1 MSLFG
6 DTSTLWMGLHD
17 PTLALSELDVGILGV
32 PYDGSVSHRAGAA
45 QAPSRLRELSRH
57 ARPQAENLV
66 SLRGLRLRDL
76 GDVPVQQDDPWA
88 TRQAII
94 EAVRPLAAAGA
105 VPLALGG
112 DHSITAAV
120 VAALPA
126 PAGLGIVWLDS
137 HPDLMDRYRG
147 PQGRAASP
155 WNHACPLRRI
165 CELPTVHPENVLL
178 IGLRDYIPEEIAY
191 LRAQGIEVL
200 SARDLGRL
208 SPAAVVERIGAKFAQ
223 VPAVYISVDIDVLD
237 PAYAPGTG
245 VPIPGG
251 ISTRYL
257 YDLFLELFDRERNA
271 QAAGGRF
278 LRLAGLDLVE
288 IAPPLDVGDATS
300 QAGLGLLTAMLAYV
314 ALQAGRCAYV

>member
-1 MSLFG
+1 MSQ
-6 DTSTLWMGLHD
+6 DPALWMGLHL
-17 PTLALSELDVGILGV
+17 PTLSLSELDVGILGV

-45 QAPSRLRELSRH
+45 QAPARLRELSRH

-76 GDVPVQQDDPWA
+76 GDVPVRPDDPEA
-88 TRQAII
+88 TQQAIAA
-94 EAVRPLAAAGA
+94 AVAPLAAAGA

-112 DHSITAAV
+112 DHSITSAV
-120 VAALPA
+120 VAALAVPA
-126 PAGLGIVWLDS
+126 NLGIVWLDS

-147 PQGRAASP
+147 PRGRAESR

-165 CELPTVHPENVLL
+165 CELPNVRPENVL
-178 IGLRDYIPEEIAY
+178 IVGLRDYIPEEIAY
-191 LRAQGIEVL
+191 IRGHGIEVIT
-200 SARDLGRL
+200 ARDLGRL
-208 SPAAVVERIGAKFAQ
+208 PPPAVVERIGAKFAR

-257 YDLFLELFDRERNA
+257 YDIFLELFDRERKA
-271 QAAGGRF
+271 QDAGERF

-288 IAPPLDVGDATS
+288 IAPPLDVDDTTAR
-300 QAGLGLLTAMLAYV
+300 AGLGLLTAMLACV
-314 ALQAGRCAYV
+314 ALQAGVLSEVAL